1 MASKLIS
8 CDIPITSIAFNADN
22 SRLAVALANNNVD
35 IYKYENR
42 KWTLVTTLAKHV
54 SRVTGIDWAPNTN
67 KIVTCGSDRN
77 AYVWEMTSPD
87 KWETIHQVLLRIS
100 RAATIVKW
108 SPKEDKFAVGSAARQ
123 ATICYFEE
131 SQRSWVSKHIKK
143 PIKSTVVALSW
154 HPNNYLIAIGSTD
167 CTCRVYSTFIKEI
180 EAKPTDQSWGKRMPF
195 GNMMTEYSS
204 SAWVSV
210 VSFSPDGN
218 ALVFASHD
226 SVISMAFSVD
236 QGLEVEKYYSK
247 FLPLTTLEWT
257 SAAQFIGAGHDKKV
271 YQFTSEGG
279 KIICDGHHSGKGNNS
294 NTTQSAKSIFEN
306 RSSKNTTDSA
316 VIETCHKAPISDL
329 VIADGVKGS
338 VKSFATSS
346 GDGSVY
352 LWQWNKLGNSLE

>member
-1 MASKLIS
+1 MTSKLIS

-22 SRLAVALANNNVD
+22 SRLAVALANNNVN
-35 IYKYENR
+35 IYKYEKG
-42 KWTLVTTLAKHV
+42 KWSLATILAKHV

-87 KWETIHQVLLRIS
+87 KWETIHPVLLRIS

-123 ATICYFEE
+123 ATICYYVE
-131 SQRSWVSKHIKK
+131 SLRSWVSKHIKK

-167 CTCRVYSTFIKEI
+167 CTCRVYSTFIKDI

-195 GNMMTEYSS
+195 GNMMAEYPS

-218 ALVFASHD
+218 SLVFSSHD
-226 SVISMAFSVD
+226 SVVSVAFSVE
-236 QGLEVEKYYSK
+236 QGIDVLKYYSRN
-247 FLPLTTLEWT
+247 LPITSLEWN
-257 SAAQFIGAGHDKKV
+257 ADNQFIGAGHDRKV
-271 YQFTSEGG
+271 YQFELKDC
-279 KIICDGHHSGKGNNS
+279 KIVCAGSCNGKGNESRNRFD
-294 NTTQSAKSIFEN
+294 NKHLFEN
-306 RSSKNTTDSA
+306 LSSKNTTSSA
-316 VIETCHKAPISDL
+316 VLETCHKAPISDL
-329 VIADGVKGS
+329 IIADGVKGN

-346 GDGSVY
+346 GDGCVY
-352 LWQWNKLGNSLE
+352 LWQWNKISLE